1 MKETETIPKTAVN
14 ALREMIPDTTLSRY
28 AISSTL
34 APAIARLGLERN
46 CEELNERGYTVIEDV
61 ADPEL
66 TARMRGFHIEH
77 GVKQMLLRLDPMFC
91 QAVLNPKLL
100 AMVEYSV
107 GQGALISQVTAS
119 VRGQGAPALPIHADQ
134 NWMPAPFPEH
144 NYMITFCWVH
154 DEFTKENGATK
165 VVPETHLLRRHPT
178 RDEVTAEDRAIA
190 IDAPPN
196 SVAVWDGSVWHG
208 NYPRQTAGERV
219 GTHITY
225 SRLAMR
231 PVEDYAADADA
242 LIAAHGDTMAR
253 LLGRS
258 DFLQSPNGADH
269 AKIPATFAM
278 GRT

>member
-1 MKETETIPKTAVN
+1 MKETETEPKTAAR
-14 ALREMIPDTTLSRY
+14 ALRERIPDTTLSRG

-34 APAIARLGLERN
+34 APVIAGLGLERN
-46 CEELNERGYTVIEDV
+46 CRELAERGYTVIEDV

-66 TARMRGFHIEH
+66 TARMRAFHLEH
-77 GVKQMLLRLDPMFC
+77 GAKQMLLRLDAMFC
-91 QAVLNPKLL
+91 EAVLNPKLL

-119 VRGQGAPALPIHADQ
+119 VRGQGAPALALHADQ
-134 NWMPAPFPEH
+134 NWIPAPFPEH
-144 NYMITFCWVH
+144 NYLITFCWVH
-154 DEFTKENGATK
+154 DQFTEENGATK
-165 VVPETHLLRRHPT
+165 VIPQTHLLRRHPR
-178 RDEVTAEDRAIA
+178 RDEVTAEKGAIA
-190 IDAPPN
+190 INAPAN

-208 NYPRQTAGERV
+208 NYRRQTAGERV

-269 AKIPATFAM
+269 AKLPATFAM
-278 GRT
+278 ART